1 MKAFSFINKGNS
13 NSSANITDLT
23 SIFNSGEKNLEIIKS
38 NFGTSNPTQ
47 INRLLKQQEEEK
59 ARKLTKQALPQY
71 PPQTK
76 YNYYASNVIKPQEKA
91 YLQFAGKVIGYKAQ
105 PEQDTFIKRTQN
117 PQQ

>member
-1 MKAFSFINKGNS
+1 MKAFSFIKGKES
-13 NSSANITDLT
+13 TANITDIT
-23 SIFNSGEKNLEIIKS
+23 SIFNSAEKNLDIIKS

-47 INRLLKQQEEEK
+47 INRLLQQQEAEK
-59 ARKLTKQALPQY
+59 ARKLSQQTPQY
-71 PPQTK
+71 PPQSK

-91 YLQFAGKVIGYKAQ
+91 YLHFAGKVLGYKAQ